1 MVALAWESTRNE
13 GRPMIEI
20 KVWLRIYTETGW
32 VFLRSALLRVRS
44 LLYRLTQC
52 KHVLTHRIEYLGD
65 GEVIG
70 QVREFLVILFIFLSL
85 GWRWEKFFFLKLGL
99 NQGWITKSN
108 GVIIVSLDIKYIFY
122 IFYTLNC
129 RLRRKNSLIIDN

>member
-13 GRPMIEI
+13 GRPMIKI

-70 QVREFLVILFIFLSL
+70 QVREFLVILFLFLFFIFVFRVAL
-85 GWRWEKFFFLKLGL
+85 RIVNFFSEVGAKSRL
-99 NQGWITKSN
+99 NYKIKRCNYRITW
-108 GVIIVSLDIKYIFY
+108 YQIFF
-122 IFYTLNC
+122 ILWTVV
-129 RLRRKNSLIIDN
+129 